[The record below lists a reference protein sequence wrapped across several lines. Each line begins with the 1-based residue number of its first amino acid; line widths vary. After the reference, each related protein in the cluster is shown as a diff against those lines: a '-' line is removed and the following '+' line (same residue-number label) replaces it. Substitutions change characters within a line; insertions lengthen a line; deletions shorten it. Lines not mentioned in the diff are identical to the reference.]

1 MGWWSGSPGAV
12 GIVGGSPHRG
22 GVWERRATPG
32 VAGGCWSVGMSGGI
46 KASAPEKNPKSREGG
61 GQGSRAG
68 VTNDRLALP
77 CVGMLRAGLAAAG
90 GLFCCRLR
98 LPSQH
103 VARFRH
109 VPRLCRSSAAGAL
122 ATTHAQGPAVAP
134 PAPRV
139 PRRPPPALP
148 ATPTH

>member
-1 MGWWSGSPGAV
+1 MGWRGSSPGAV
-12 GIVGGSPHRG
+12 GIVGGSPPRG
-22 GVWERRATPG
+22 GAWEGRATPG
-32 VAGGCWSVGMSGGI
+32 VAGGRWSVGMSGGI
-46 KASAPEKNPKSREGG
+46 KASALEKTPKSREGG

-77 CVGMLRAGLAAAG
+77 RAGMLHAGLAAAG
-90 GLFCCRLR
+90 GLFRCRLR
-98 LPSQH
+98 LPSQR
-103 VARFRH
+103 VARFQH
-109 VPRLCRSSAAGAL
+109 VPRFCRSSAAGAL
-122 ATTHAQGPAVAP
+122 ATTHAQGPAVTP